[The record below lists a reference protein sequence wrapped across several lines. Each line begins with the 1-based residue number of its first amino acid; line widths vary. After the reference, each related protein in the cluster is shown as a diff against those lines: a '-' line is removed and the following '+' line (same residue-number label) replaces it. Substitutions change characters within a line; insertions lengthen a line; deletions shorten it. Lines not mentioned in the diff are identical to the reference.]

1 MAEVVLDKI
10 CKTYG
15 NNYQAIKDL
24 SLTINDGEFLIL
36 VGPSGC
42 GKSTALRMIA
52 GLEEITSGTLSI
64 AGENVVDL
72 APKDRDIAM
81 VFQSYALYPHMTVF
95 DNIAFSMKLAGKS
108 KAERTKRVNEIAKIL
123 QLRPLLD
130 SKPAAL
136 SGGQR
141 QRVAMGRAMVREPAA
156 FLMDEPLSNL
166 DAKLRVQM
174 RAEIATL
181 QRQLGVTTI
190 YVTHD
195 QTEALTMGD
204 RVAVLKDGVLQQ
216 IDTPRTLY
224 HRPVNVFVA
233 GFIGSPAMNLFEG
246 RLQDGKIVL
255 PTSSIPVQEGAY
267 ERSRELRAYEGRAV
281 IFGIRPEDLYDSKL
295 ESGARFPTI
304 PATVRSIEE
313 LGSEHIVHLSVD
325 AVRIDSGDPDAV
337 EELGNAANTVAKFE
351 TVSAIRSGEPIELA
365 VDAAKLH
372 FFDPE
377 TRLAI

>member
-1 MAEVVLDKI
+1 MAEVVLEKI
-10 CKTYG
+10 NKTYG
-15 NNYQAIKDL
+15 SSYHAIKDL
-24 SLTINDGEFLIL
+24 SLTVHDGEFLIL

-52 GLEEITSGTLSI
+52 GLEEISSGTLTI
-64 AGENVVDL
+64 GGEDVADL

-108 KAERTKRVNEIAKIL
+108 KAERTKRVNEIAKTL
-123 QLRPLLD
+123 QLHSLLD
-130 SKPAAL
+130 SKPALL

-174 RAEIATL
+174 RAEIAGL

-216 IDTPRTLY
+216 IDTPKTLY
-224 HRPVNVFVA
+224 HQPINVFVA

-246 RLQDGKIVL
+246 RLVDGRIL
-255 PTSSIPVQEGAY
+255 LTGASIAVPAAAF
-267 ERSRELRAYEGRAV
+267 ERSPRLRTFEGGTL

-295 ESGARFPTI
+295 ESGSRLATI
-304 PATVRSIEE
+304 PAEVRTIEE
-313 LGSEHIVHLSVD
+313 LGSEHIVHINID

-337 EELGNAANTVAKFE
+337 EDLGSAANAVARFE
-351 TVSAIRSGEPIELA
+351 ATSAVRSGEVIDLGID
-365 VDAAKLH
+365 VSKLH
-372 FFDPE
+372 FFDPA

>member
-1 MAEVVLDKI
+1 MAEVVLEKI
-10 CKTYG
+10 NKTYG
-15 NNYQAIKDL
+15 SSYHAIKDL
-24 SLTINDGEFLIL
+24 SLTVHDGEFLIL

-52 GLEEITSGTLSI
+52 GLEEISSGTLTI
-64 AGENVVDL
+64 GGEDVADL

-95 DNIAFSMKLAGKS
+95 ENIAFSMKLAGKS
-108 KAERTKRVNEIAKIL
+108 RAERTKRVNEIAKTL
-123 QLRPLLD
+123 QLHSLLD
-130 SKPAAL
+130 SKPALL

-174 RAEIATL
+174 RAEIASL

-216 IDTPRTLY
+216 IDTPKKLY
-224 HRPVNVFVA
+224 HQPINVFVA

-246 RLQDGKIVL
+246 RLVDGRIVL
-255 PTSSIPVQEGAY
+255 AGTSIAVPAAAF
-267 ERSRELRAYEGRAV
+267 ERSPRLRAFEGGTL
-281 IFGIRPEDLYDSKL
+281 IFGIRPEDIYDSKL
-295 ESGARFPTI
+295 ESGSRFATI
-304 PATVRSIEE
+304 PAEIRTIEE
-313 LGSEHIVHLSVD
+313 LGSELIVHINID

-337 EELGNAANTVAKFE
+337 EDLGSAANAVAKFE
-351 TVSAIRSGEPIELA
+351 AISAVRTGEMIDLGIDVS
-365 VDAAKLH
+365 KLH

>member
-1 MAEVVLDKI
+1 VAVVVLDKI
-10 CKTYG
+10 CKTFG
-15 NNYQAIKDL
+15 TKFHAIKDL

-52 GLEEITSGTLSI
+52 GLEEISSGTLSI
-64 AGENVVDL
+64 GGENVEDL

-81 VFQSYALYPHMTVF
+81 VFQNYALYPHMTVF
-95 DNIAFSMKLAGKS
+95 ENIAFSMKLAGKS
-108 KAERTKRVNEIAKIL
+108 KEERTKRVNEIAKTL
-123 QLRPLLD
+123 QLHTLLD

-174 RAEIATL
+174 RAEIVSL

-204 RVAVLKDGVLQQ
+204 RVAVLKGGVLQQ
-216 IDTPRTLY
+216 VDTPKTLY
-224 HRPVNVFVA
+224 SRPVNAFVA
-233 GFIGSPAMNLFEG
+233 GFIGSPSMNLFEG
-246 RLQDGKIVL
+246 RLQNGRINL
-255 PTSSIPVQEGAY
+255 PTFSIPVATSAFEHSPGLAAFEGQTI
-267 ERSRELRAYEGRAV
+267 
-281 IFGIRPEDLYDSKL
+281 IFGIRPEDLYDGGL
-295 ESGARFPTI
+295 ESGSRYPTI
-304 PATVRSIEE
+304 PALVKSIEE
-313 LGSEHIVHLSVD
+313 LGSELIVHLKIE

-337 EELGNAANTVAKFE
+337 EDLSGAANAVAKFE
-351 TVSAIRSGEPIELA
+351 AVSAVQPGAIINLA
-365 VDAAKLH
+365 IDTAKLH
-372 FFDPE
+372 FFDPR
-377 TRLAI
+377 THLAI

>member
-1 MAEVVLDKI
+1 MAVVVLDRI
-10 CKTYG
+10 CKTFG
-15 NNYQAIKDL
+15 TKFHAIKDL

-52 GLEEITSGTLSI
+52 GLEEISSGTLSI
-64 AGENVVDL
+64 GGENVEDL

-81 VFQSYALYPHMTVF
+81 VFQNYALYPHMTVF

-108 KAERTKRVNEIAKIL
+108 KDERTKRVHEIAKTL
-123 QLRPLLD
+123 QLHTLLD

-174 RAEIATL
+174 RAEIVSL

-204 RVAVLKDGVLQQ
+204 RVAVLKGGVLQQ
-216 IDTPRTLY
+216 VDTPKALY
-224 HRPVNVFVA
+224 NRPVNAFVA
-233 GFIGSPAMNLFEG
+233 GFIGSPSMNLFEG
-246 RLQDGKIVL
+246 RLQDGRINL
-255 PTSSIPVQEGAY
+255 PAFSIPVSTTAFA
-267 ERSRELRAYEGRAV
+267 RSPALTRFNGKTI
-281 IFGIRPEDLYDSKL
+281 IFGIRPEDLYDSSL
-295 ESGARFPTI
+295 ESGSRYETI
-304 PATVRSIEE
+304 PAAVRSIEE
-313 LGSEHIVHLSVD
+313 LGSELIVHLNIE

-337 EELGNAANTVAKFE
+337 EDLSGAANAVAKFE
-351 TVSAIRSGEPIELA
+351 AISSVRPGAMINLA
-365 VDAAKLH
+365 IDAAKLH
-372 FFDPE
+372 FFDPQ
-377 TRLAI
+377 THLAI